1 MRINRKIMMIKAH
14 EFTKSICHYVKSNY
28 HVTLGQVMR
37 LLYMVKKNQ
46 YSYEQLKKDCY
57 IFDKTRRNLDDE
69 RRHHYM
75 NLARETV
82 KMAEENSKELKRL
95 AKGEWGKDYV

>member
-69 RRHHYM
+69 RRHYYR
-75 NLARETV
+75 NLAVETV
-82 KMAEENSKELKRL
+82 KMAEDLLERTRKSVR
-95 AKGEWGKDYV
+95 GESYV